1 MGLLPLQY
9 YIENGVRRAVAA
21 RDSSVQTVAA
31 LLYEGGKKPQLITVN
46 LDDLHS
52 PKTSISQ
59 SDRRYVRAL
68 KGMGSAQARAKMPP
82 IDVQLLGD
90 KGQKS
95 TVPLAQVALD
105 P

>member
-1 MGLLPLQY
+1 LLPLQY

-21 RDSSVQTVAA
+21 RESNVQQIPVYV
-31 LLYEGGKKPQLITVN
+31 YEIGKKPRLTMVD
-46 LDDLHS
+46 LDTLHS
-52 PKTSISQ
+52 PKTVISQ

-68 KGMGSAQARAKMPP
+68 QGMASAQARAKVPP
-82 IDVQLLGD
+82 IDVQPLGE
-90 KGQKS
+90 KGQKP